1 MLISLHKQA
10 TTTPKV
16 RAAIQAS
23 TEPAWMLAERHG
35 ISEQTVWKWRKR
47 DGVHDRSH
55 TAHRLQTTLTP
66 AQEAVAVALRTTL
79 LLPLDDLLAVAREFL
94 NPHVSRSGLDRCLR
108 RHGVGN
114 LRELKPKVV
123 KPAYQPFKAYEPGY
137 LHLDVKYLPQMADEQ
152 RRRYLF
158 VAIDRATRWVFVRVY
173 RAKTAANARRFL
185 RDLERAAPMKISR
198 VLTDNGKEFTDR
210 LFGLRR
216 RAATGNHDFDRLCT
230 ELDIE
235 HRLAPPRRP
244 QTNGMVERFNGRIE
258 DVLQSHRF
266 RSGEDLQQTI
276 LRYVRLYNTQL
287 PQSVLKGDT
296 PIDALKNWHR
306 RRPELFR
313 KQPYNHAGCDRYPM
327 QQVPSGS
334 GPECSKMIAH
344 AAGRYST
351 YQGRL
356 RRRAEGDDDPQRH
369 RNHGRAGRRGDARR
383 DLGPGDRD
391 RIERM
396 GHWRPAAPDGRRE
409 SDGGFR
415 SRGRVSRRPAM
426 EQTRNQ
432 LGKHGR
438 MAMASHQIA
447 LWLRTCLS
455 AMCRAAQRR
464 RSLRRAAD
472 LPDYLLRDVGL
483 TRGQLPL
490 RSKDLPDHRS
500 WP

>member
-158 VAIDRATRWVFVRVY
+158 VAIDRAMRWVFVRVY

-185 RDLERAAPMKISR
+185 RDLERTAPMKISR

-244 QTNGMVERFNGRIE
+244 QTNGMAERFNGRIE

-266 RSGEDLQQTI
+266 RSGEDLEQTI

-287 PQSVLKGDT
+287 PQSVLKGGT
-296 PIDALKNWHR
+296 PIEALKDWHR

-313 KQPYNHAGCDRYPM
+313 KQPYNHAGCD
-327 QQVPSGS
+327 
-334 GPECSKMIAH
+334 
-344 AAGRYST
+344 T
-351 YQGRL
+351 YILFTGVTL
-356 RRRAEGDDDPQRH
+356 
-369 RNHGRAGRRGDARR
+369 
-383 DLGPGDRD
+383 
-391 RIERM
+391 
-396 GHWRPAAPDGRRE
+396 
-409 SDGGFR
+409 F
-415 SRGRVSRRPAM
+415 
-426 EQTRNQ
+426 
-432 LGKHGR
+432 
-438 MAMASHQIA
+438 IA
-447 LWLRTCLS
+447 LCLWQPIPNVLISLEGGMPTVAAYVIYGFGWSMIVISTFSLDHFSFFGLRQVWEAVTDALPKQVS
-455 AMCRAAQRR
+455 AANAVARTGN
-464 RSLRRAAD
+464 RS
-472 LPDYLLRDVGL
+472 P
-483 TRGQLPL
+483 
-490 RSKDLPDHRS
+490 H
-500 WP
+500 